1 MDDEHELRAHSDRM
15 LELLKRLQTLEQEKH
30 HVPVGSPEFLDL
42 AGEVERLSRLV
53 FRWSGIQMQSAEHAA
68 AAVQRGEMPGT
79 ALDSVEPRKLDVVL
93 ASWREAQLR
102 FELAKPGS
110 DEAEVAAA
118 DVERLREEFHAIQ
131 DSLGSESVRAGDGRS

>member
-15 LELLKRLQTLEQEKH
+15 VELLKRLQTLEEEKH
-30 HVPVGSPEFLDL
+30 HVGVGTPEFLDL

-68 AAVQRGEMPGT
+68 ALVQRGEMPGT
-79 ALDSVEPRKLDVVL
+79 PLDSVEPRPLDVIL

-110 DEAEVAAA
+110 DEAEQAAR
-118 DVERLREEFHAIQ
+118 DVERLREEFGATQEKISSHA
-131 DSLGSESVRAGDGRS
+131 VRGDGRS